1 MKKWIQKILKKDK
14 EKNIAVIELKG
25 MIATGNRHLNLA
37 GMLPILSKVEKMG
50 KKLDGLV
57 LIINS
62 PGGSPAQSSLIASRI
77 RYIAEKFELPTYAFV
92 EDVAASG
99 GYWLACAADEIY
111 GDLNSIIGSIGVIS
125 SGFGFVELI
134 EKIGVERRV
143 YTSGEN
149 KSQMDPFKP
158 ENEEDI
164 KRIKEIQSEIHE
176 GFINWVK
183 SRRGDKI
190 TTDINIFTGEFWTT
204 NKAIKL
210 GLIDGEA
217 HAYPWLK
224 ERFGDKVSLKTF
236 EKPQPL
242 LKKLLG
248 KSQGAEDLPEA
259 FVQALHAQKINSRFG
274 L

>member
-1 MKKWIQKILKKDK
+1 MKELINKLLKK
-14 EKNIAVIELKG
+14 ETQKNIAIIELKG
-25 MIATGNRHLNLA
+25 VIATGVRHLNLSA
-37 GMLPILSKVEKMG
+37 LLPILTKLEKTG
-50 KKLDGLV
+50 KKFDAIA

-62 PGGSPAQSSLIASRI
+62 PGGSPAQSSLIAARL
-77 RYIAEKFELPTYAFV
+77 RFIANKHKLPIYAFV

-99 GYWLACAADEIY
+99 GYWLACTADEIY
-111 GDLNSIIGSIGVIS
+111 GDINSIIGSIGVIS

-158 ENEEDI
+158 ENADDI
-164 KRIKEIQSEIHE
+164 KRIKEIQHEIHQ

-183 SRRGDKI
+183 ERRSSQLLESE
-190 TTDINIFTGEFWTT
+190 NLFTGEFWTAQ
-204 NKAIKL
+204 KAAEL
-210 GLIDGEA
+210 GLIDGIA

-224 ERFGDKVSLKTF
+224 EKFGDKANLKIF
-236 EKPQPL
+236 EKSQPM

-248 KSQGAEDLPEA
+248 KTQIDDLPRA
-259 FVQALHAQKINSRFG
+259 FVQSLKEQEVWAKFNL
-274 L
+274 

>member
-1 MKKWIQKILKKDK
+1 MKNIIKKLLKKDT

-25 MIATGNRHLNLA
+25 MIATGSRHLNLS

-62 PGGSPAQSSLIASRI
+62 PGGSPVQSSLIASRI
-77 RYIAEKFELPTYAFV
+77 RFIADKFALPVYAFV

-111 GDLNSIIGSIGVIS
+111 GDKNSIIGSIGVIS

-158 ENEEDI
+158 ENQEDI
-164 KRIKEIQSEIHE
+164 KRIKDIQQEIHQA
-176 GFINWVK
+176 FIDWVTQ
-183 SRRGDKI
+183 RRGTKI
-190 TTDINIFTGEFWTT
+190 VVEKNIFTGEFWTAAPAQ
-204 NKAIKL
+204 NL
-210 GLIDGEA
+210 GLIDGIA

-224 ERFGDKVSLKTF
+224 EKFGDKVKLKTF

-242 LKKLLG
+242 IKKLLG
-248 KSQGAEDLPEA
+248 KSQAEDMPEA
-259 FVQALHAQKINSRFG
+259 VIETLKAQKIWSHFG

>member
-1 MKKWIQKILKKDK
+1 MKNIINKILKKEK

-164 KRIKEIQSEIHE
+164 KRIKEIQAEIHE

-183 SRRGDKI
+183 SRRADKL
-190 TTDINIFTGEFWTT
+190 TAETNIFTGEFWTAA
-204 NKAIKL
+204 KAKDL
-210 GLIDGEA
+210 GLIEDIA

-224 ERFGDKVSLKTF
+224 QKFGDKVNLKTF

-242 LKKLLG
+242 LKKILG
-248 KSQGAEDLPEA
+248 KSYGAEDLPEA
-259 FVQALHAQKINSRFG
+259 FIQSLQAQKTWSKFH

>member
-1 MKKWIQKILKKDK
+1 MKNIIKKLLKKDT

-25 MIATGNRHLNLA
+25 MIATGSRHLNLS

-62 PGGSPAQSSLIASRI
+62 PGGSPVQSSLIASRI
-77 RYIAEKFELPTYAFV
+77 RFIADKFALPVYAFV

-111 GDLNSIIGSIGVIS
+111 GDLNSILGSIGVIS

-164 KRIKEIQSEIHE
+164 KRIKEIQSEIHQ
-176 GFINWVK
+176 GFIHWVQ
-183 SRRGDKI
+183 SRRGDKL
-190 TTDINIFTGEFWTT
+190 TQQTNLFTGEFWTAA
-204 NKAIKL
+204 KAQDL
-210 GLIDGEA
+210 GLIDGIA

-224 ERFGDKVSLKTF
+224 EKFGDKVKLKTF

-242 LKKLLG
+242 IKKLLG
-248 KSQGAEDLPEA
+248 KSQAEDVPEA
-259 FVQALHAQKINSRFG
+259 VIETLKAQKIWSHFG

>member
-1 MKKWIQKILKKDK
+1 MKEFIKKILKKDNQ
-14 EKNIAVIELKG
+14 KNIAVIELKG
-25 MIATGNRHLNLA
+25 VIATSSRHLNLSNL
-37 GMLPILSKVEKMG
+37 LPTLTKLEKTG
-50 KKLDGLV
+50 KKFDAIA
-57 LIINS
+57 LIVNS
-62 PGGSPAQSSLIASRI
+62 PGGSPAQSSLIAARL
-77 RYIAEKFELPTYAFV
+77 RYIAKKHELPIYAFV

-99 GYWLACAADEIY
+99 GYWLACAGDEIY
-111 GDLNSIIGSIGVIS
+111 GDMNSIVGSIGVIS

-164 KRIKEIQSEIHE
+164 QRIKEIQQEIHQ
-176 GFINWVK
+176 GFIDWVK
-183 SRRGDKI
+183 ERRASRLDE
-190 TTDINIFTGEFWTT
+190 NQNLFTGEFWTAQ
-204 NKAIKL
+204 KASEL
-210 GLIDGEA
+210 GLIDGLA

-224 ERFGDKVSLKTF
+224 EKFGDKANLKTF
-236 EKPQPL
+236 EKPQSM

-248 KSQGAEDLPEA
+248 KSQMQDMPDA
-259 FVQALHAQKINSRFG
+259 FIQSLKEQKIWSRFN